1 MTTTQ
6 LNPRKHHLESQLY
19 EPHFFRR
26 QLTLNSTLS
35 MKKYLQLLGNT
46 RLSFCWPTSCCLCI
60 WSVINRLKVIYSSDH
75 EIEPQKSIHFEELST
90 VSQDSSKALRVH
102 LSLEVLFWIRGF
114 MFPPKR
120 YCIFYETER
129 SNFEM
134 ALLVWRLIFAS
145 FEVQS
150 KFSGGFKRS
159 KVSSRS
165 GVKNIEALRLGF
177 VRLFHGNFFSLSDS

>member
-1 MTTTQ
+1 M
-6 LNPRKHHLESQLY
+6 E
-19 EPHFFRR
+19 
-26 QLTLNSTLS
+26 TLS
-35 MKKYLQLLGNT
+35 WESVVWTPLFSTTAHSEFDFEHEEILQLLGNT

-60 WSVINRLKVIYSSDH
+60 WSVINRLKGNLFIWSWNWTTKVIS
-75 EIEPQKSIHFEELST
+75 KSCPLFLKTPPTRYGSIFF
-90 VSQDSSKALRVH
+90 
-102 LSLEVLFWIRGF
+102 LEVLFWIRGF

-150 KFSGGFKRS
+150 KFSGGFKRM
-159 KVSSRS
+159 
-165 GVKNIEALRLGF
+165 
-177 VRLFHGNFFSLSDS
+177 

>member
-1 MTTTQ
+1 MET
-6 LNPRKHHLESQLY
+6 LSWESVVS

-60 WSVINRLKVIYSSDH
+60 WSVINRLKGNLFIWSWNWTTKVNSFRRVVHCFSR
-75 EIEPQKSIHFEELST
+75 LSN
-90 VSQDSSKALRVH
+90 ALRVH

-114 MFPPKR
+114 MFPRKR

-150 KFSGGFKRS
+150 KFSGGFKRM
-159 KVSSRS
+159 
-165 GVKNIEALRLGF
+165 
-177 VRLFHGNFFSLSDS
+177 